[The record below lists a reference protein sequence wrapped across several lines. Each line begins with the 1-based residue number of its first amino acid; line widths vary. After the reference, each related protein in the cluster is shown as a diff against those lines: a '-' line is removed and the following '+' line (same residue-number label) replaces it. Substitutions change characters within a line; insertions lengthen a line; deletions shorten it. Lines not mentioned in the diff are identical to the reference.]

1 MSASTEG
8 ILTPHELSRL
18 LERCLRP
25 GIPKYTALRDAVVHA
40 VANGRCVPGDR
51 VPNEQE
57 LASVLPI
64 SLGTI
69 QRGLRQLVEEGV
81 VQRRQGQGSF
91 IAGRTDD
98 GEMSQPFH
106 CRFVDDSGS
115 GYLPVFPEATGRR
128 VLKAPGEWSKALS
141 AKEGLEITRRIRIGT
156 EFAVFS
162 SFVVDPKRLQV
173 FASLPL
179 RKLKGENFKDV
190 IFRASGQAIQR
201 VDLFLRQTRAPAD
214 VAETI
219 GIAGKEMCMSL
230 RAVAYLGDSDP
241 IYYQQIFIPPSQRE
255 LHIISDSRAN
265 GFR

>member
-1 MSASTEG
+1 VTAAATAM
-8 ILTPHELSRL
+8 TPQELSRL
-18 LERCLRP
+18 LERFSRP
-25 GIPKYTALRDAVVHA
+25 GVPKYTALRDAVVHA
-40 VANGRCVPGDR
+40 VASGQFAPGDR

-57 LASVLPI
+57 LAGVLPI

-69 QRGLRQLVEEGV
+69 QRALRQLVDEGV

-98 GEMSQPFH
+98 AEMSQPFH

-115 GYLPVFPEATGRR
+115 AYLPVYPEANGRR
-128 VLKAPGEWSKALS
+128 MVKGPADWEKVLGGSEA
-141 AKEGLEITRRIRIGT
+141 LEITRRIRIGT

-162 SFVVDPKRLQV
+162 SFVVDAKRLPV

-179 RKLKGENFKDV
+179 KKLNGENFKDV

-201 VDLFLRQTRAPAD
+201 VDLFLRQARVPEHVAKAID
-214 VAETI
+214 VGPRTDCLA
-219 GIAGKEMCMSL
+219 L
-230 RAVAYLGDSDP
+230 RAIAYLGESEP
-241 IYYQQIFIPPSQRE
+241 IYYQQIFIPPTQRE
-255 LHIISDSRAN
+255 LHIVADNRAR